1 MTRRK
6 PASAAVALMLVV
18 GACSSDDA
26 STSEPAAITLVTYDS
41 FPDAETSMN
50 EALQAFSSETGIAV
64 EILVAGDTGTMLSK
78 AALTVGNP
86 EGDVMWGID
95 NTFLSRALNEG
106 IFEPAAM
113 PVGAETP
120 SRVHSALPRRTG
132 RTCRLRR
139 CVHQLRPGLVR

>member
-113 PVGAETP
+113 PVGAELPPEFTHFAACCP
-120 SRVHSALPRRTG
+120 TKKALKVEFLIVAST
-132 RTCRLRR
+132 
-139 CVHQLRPGLVR
+139 

>member
-1 MTRRK
+1 MTIRK

-64 EILVAGDTGTMLSK
+64 EILVAGDTGT
-78 AALTVGNP
+78 
-86 EGDVMWGID
+86 
-95 NTFLSRALNEG
+95 
-106 IFEPAAM
+106 
-113 PVGAETP
+113 
-120 SRVHSALPRRTG
+120 
-132 RTCRLRR
+132 RLR
-139 CVHQLRPGLVR
+139 

>member
-1 MTRRK
+1 MTMK
-6 PASAAVALMLVV
+6 TPACAIFAVGLLAT
-18 GACSSDDA
+18 ACSSDDA
-26 STSEPAAITLVTYDS
+26 PTAEPAAITLVTYDS

-50 EALQAFSSETGIAV
+50 EALEAFSTETGIAV

-106 IFEPAAM
+106 IFEPAAT
-113 PVGAETP
+113 PVGAK
-120 SRVHSALPRRTG
+120 LPAAFT
-132 RTCRLRR
+132 
-139 CVHQLRPGLVR
+139 